1 MKQLVSIFLC
11 AAILLCLSSC
21 ANEKLPESFGA
32 GSSAVE
38 SLVSEISAPEPE
50 PDAASGLPKLTYVAP
65 EPFLPAAHTVKE
77 VNRYLLECE
86 KEYQVE
92 FVPLPY
98 NGYDTA
104 LAEYLA
110 AGKPADLISVS
121 SLPEVREQ
129 LLDLTDYLDSEDGA
143 TLKDLYSDFG
153 WGQVAFAGHVYTVPS
168 NLYYDAPACYLV
180 NRTLMEQM
188 ELTEADLQKPLW
200 ELHDLLV
207 RVRDENPQEDFF
219 PVMLGHGNEIFE
231 TNQVYKPFSG
241 FSVDRETREA
251 AYIFDRPEVSEL
263 MRTLHQYTREGL
275 VGIGPSN
282 TEYSNERPTIFLE
295 NMFLMY
301 CSNGV
306 TTYDYPH
313 IYRSPDVF
321 AEVDE
326 EYLEITWQDP
336 TIYCD
341 RRPDGT
347 GVAADSQYQ
356 GQALDFLT
364 LAMTDRKLTDFLQ
377 HGIEGKEYFLT
388 EDGKVNPIEYEGEFA
403 YMEYRSLLY
412 GNRRL
417 ATPTIYEFADKQER
431 VERVFASGVVSDLID
446 EPAFTLTM
454 EQIWEL
460 SDPLKEPLSVL
471 DPDDP
476 RSFDEI
482 ISEARAQIDA
492 AGGQEIL
499 RQITPLKARNDL

>member
-1 MKQLVSIFLC
+1 MKQLFSILLC

-21 ANEKLPESFGA
+21 ANEKLPESPGA
-32 GSSAVE
+32 ESSAVE
-38 SLVSEISAPEPE
+38 GFISENAFSEPE

-65 EPFLPAAHTVKE
+65 EPFLPAAHTVE
-77 VNRYLLECE
+77 EINRYLLECGRD
-86 KEYQVE
+86 YQVE

-98 NGYDTA
+98 ADYEAA
-104 LAEYLA
+104 LTEYLA
-110 AGKPADLISVS
+110 AGNPADLVSIS

-143 TLKDLYSDFG
+143 TLKDIYSDFG
-153 WGQVAFAGHVYTVPS
+153 WGQVAFAGHIYTVPS
-168 NLYYDAPACYLV
+168 NLYYDAPACYFV

-219 PVMLGHGNEIFE
+219 PVMLESDNEIFE
-231 TNQVYKPFSG
+231 TNQVYTPISG
-241 FSVDRETREA
+241 FSVDRETGEA
-251 AYIFDRPEVSEL
+251 AYIFDRTEVSEL

-282 TEYSNERPTIFLE
+282 TDYSNERPTIFLD

-321 AEVDE
+321 AEEGDD
-326 EYLEITWQDP
+326 YLEITWQDP

-356 GQALDFLT
+356 EQALDFLT

-377 HGIEGKEYFLT
+377 HGTEDMEYSLT
-388 EDGKVNPIEYEGEFA
+388 EDGKVSPIEYEGDAA
-403 YMEYRSLLY
+403 YIDYRSCLY
-412 GNRRL
+412 GNRRI

-431 VERVFASGVVSDLID
+431 AERVFASGVVSDLID

-476 RSFDEI
+476 RSYEEI